1 MMNLMKCLQD
11 LVVITG
17 SGRLVMEL
25 RSGCILSCASRSI
38 SCFGVIVV
46 MTVNLGLLASLIHC
60 CMLNI

>member
-46 MTVNLGLLASLIHC
+46 MMVNLGLLAS
-60 CMLNI
+60 